1 MPASHALADLN
12 EASSDNLISPPI
24 KKQMSFS
31 KRMAKQFSFG
41 KKKRSI
47 GGSSRAVTGPT
58 VEEAAETSDKSARGA
73 ADAGAGSAPMDK
85 PSSTAEPHEPVTD
98 EPTAQELSAAPAV
111 LHPTVE
117 PTAQELSAAPAV
129 LHPTVDL
136 RRWQDGARAAP
147 MPSAAGFL
155 PSTLIVLLLAFAM
168 YAAAAAGMADVPPP
182 PSPPAIVASRGAPW
196 QPAVRLAMDALKRVR
211 IGR

>member
-111 LHPTVE
+111 LHPTV
-117 PTAQELSAAPAV
+117 
-129 LHPTVDL
+129 DL

-182 PSPPAIVASRGAPW
+182 PSPPAIVVSRGAPW